1 MKYKSNKQCEERK
14 DDIVKIILLQDEKKL
29 GKKGDII
36 EASEGYARNYILPKK
51 IGVEA
56 STKNL
61 NDLKLQK
68 ASQEKRAQEL
78 LDAAQALADNL
89 ASKQVTVS
97 IKAGEGGRA
106 FGSVSSK
113 EIAAA
118 YMEQHAI
125 VLDKKKIQLQ
135 ESIKCFG
142 TYEVSVKLHPQ
153 VAGKL
158 TVKVT
163 EA

>member
-1 MKYKSNKQCEERK
+1 M
-14 DDIVKIILLQDEKKL
+14 KIILLQDEKKL

-56 STKNL
+56 TSKNM

-68 ASQEKRAQEL
+68 ANEEKVAQEN
-78 LDAAQALADNL
+78 LDAAKALA
-89 ASKQVTVS
+89 AEVK
-97 IKAGEGGRA
+97 IKAGEGGKT

-113 EIAAA
+113 EIATACK
-118 YMEQHAI
+118 EQHGI
-125 VLDKKKIQLQ
+125 EIDKKKIVLP
-135 ESIKCFG
+135 ESLKNFG
-142 TYEVSVKLHPQ
+142 SYEVTVKLHPQ
-153 VAGKL
+153 VAAKL

>member
-1 MKYKSNKQCEERK
+1 M
-14 DDIVKIILLQDEKKL
+14 KIILLQDEKKL

-56 STKNL
+56 TPKNM

-68 ASQEKRAQEL
+68 ANADKVAQEN
-78 LDAAQALADNL
+78 LDAAKALAAEL
-89 ASKQVTVS
+89 ETKQVIVK
-97 IKAGEGGRA
+97 IKAGEGGRC
-106 FGSVSSK
+106 FGSVSTK

-118 YMEQHAI
+118 CKEQTGI
-125 VLDKKKIQLQ
+125 ELDKKKIQLG
-135 ESIKCFG
+135 ESLKNFG
-142 TYEVSVKLHPQ
+142 SYEVNVKLHPQ
-153 VAGKL
+153 VTGKL
-158 TVKVT
+158 TIKVQ